1 MSGRAWTATT
11 SVGDQN
17 RCGGARSVA
26 RLEFGVAPVLVP
38 PVHDVVHDG
47 DVTLRRVADLAEHG
61 VPVPSPDHCRDLP
74 GVRGP
79 GAGDG
84 LTPDL
89 KRGIAVKCV
98 AVRIDALVL
107 ELLEDRGRRR
117 LLPRIRRKG
126 EQR

>member
-1 MSGRAWTATT
+1 WAWTA

-17 RCGGARSVA
+17 RSGGTRSVA
-26 RLEFGVAPVLVP
+26 RLQFGVAPVLVP
-38 PVHDVVHDG
+38 PVHDVVQDG
-47 DVTLRRVADLAEHG
+47 DVTLRRVADLAKHA
-61 VPVPSPDHCRDLP
+61 VPAPGLDHCCDLL
-74 GVRGP
+74 GVCGL

-107 ELLEDRGRRR
+107 EFLDDRGRRR

-126 EQR
+126 EQ